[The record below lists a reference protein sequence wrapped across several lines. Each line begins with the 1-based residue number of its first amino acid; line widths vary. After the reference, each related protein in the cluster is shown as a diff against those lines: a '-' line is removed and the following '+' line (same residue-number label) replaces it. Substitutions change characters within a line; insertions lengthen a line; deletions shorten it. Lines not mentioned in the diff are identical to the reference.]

1 MGAPA
6 LVKFSIVAMS
16 KEVAPFYPVTLL
28 KTTGMMRSVT
38 SVVDATFKNSYIFIY
53 IYYNMSLLLL
63 YSVFMWFSGLR

>member
-28 KTTGMMRSVT
+28 DYWY
-38 SVVDATFKNSYIFIY
+38 DAVSDKCS
-53 IYYNMSLLLL
+53 
-63 YSVFMWFSGLR
+63 